1 MKARDELVQRLALR
15 RRGQLEGLS
24 EAGYQELVRDV
35 RSRPEDF
42 VDSPAEE
49 AFLMVCQALERHDAA
64 CVGEELLDDDAFF
77 VARRRR
83 MERLGSDCEAAL
95 ARDPD
100 CLDAQLLRLLAQD
113 DDPDPALPALAEL
126 DARAW
131 KQLSAA
137 QLPASGDAWDD
148 VLLRPMLRIR
158 AAVVRTCLDSARY
171 RRAARLG
178 EEAFAVSPGD
188 AQGLRHTC
196 ALCYARLE
204 DEAALEALDVRF
216 SRQGDSWQH
225 LSRAILLYKL
235 GRLAAAR
242 RALGGYTRL
251 CEGGAYALIK
261 PIMIDTYLPDRPET
275 TPLSFEEATLA
286 VHEADPV
293 IVDVPD
299 FVPWAQGQRDVWF
312 AAQSFA
318 ERRDLDW

>member
-1 MKARDELVQRLALR
+1 MTQSDGTVVYVKLFGEWRTEFYITLD
-15 RRGQLEGLS
+15 GQV
-24 EAGYQELVRDV
+24 LVRGKNKD
-35 RSRPEDF
+35 
-42 VDSPAEE
+42 
-49 AFLMVCQALERHDAA
+49 
-64 CVGEELLDDDAFF
+64 
-77 VARRRR
+77 
-83 MERLGSDCEAAL
+83 
-95 ARDPD
+95 
-100 CLDAQLLRLLAQD
+100 
-113 DDPDPALPALAEL
+113 
-126 DARAW
+126 
-131 KQLSAA
+131 
-137 QLPASGDAWDD
+137 
-148 VLLRPMLRIR
+148 
-158 AAVVRTCLDSARY
+158 
-171 RRAARLG
+171 
-178 EEAFAVSPGD
+178 
-188 AQGLRHTC
+188 
-196 ALCYARLE
+196 LCYARLE